1 MIEHE
6 FFVHIDHPM
15 TKEHYIS
22 FIAYVTADRYTLVKL
37 YPEQEAAASW
47 AGAMALSMPTAIATA
62 CLDNRLSKSIL

>member
-22 FIAYVTADRYTLVKL
+22 FMAYVTADRYTLVKL
-37 YPEQEAAASW
+37 YPEQDAQCRS
-47 AGAMALSMPTAIATA
+47 
-62 CLDNRLSKSIL
+62 